1 MRFLFSILFC
11 FILFPIHG
19 YTQNAF
25 VYEMRSAYTDLTNN
39 ITTGFVSLSDNY
51 QLSEH
56 PDSLAVPDTL
66 IQYGGRYLELTG
78 KYRSRLLKTTSI
90 AETDSVYIYDYTKR
104 NMYAFPVN
112 RLKTVAILTPYDMAR
127 GKKYQS
133 DYMIG
138 FEIDPKKIKSEN
150 EYLENYFASTGPIN
164 PFSNMDLHPI
174 IWQATDSSCFPIG
187 QNDPKYFKLKPTDIR
202 NNTFEYIEGDLV
214 FYTQDIINANGSF
227 KARHVRVINIYSQ
240 DIVFDNYYTFGEG
253 TSLNGLNGN
262 SFMKQWTGKLFNN
275 QPPVLFG
282 FTYQSFGCIQ
292 IPFIT
297 NPYSFINLFCD
308 NRH

>member
-1 MRFLFSILFC
+1 MRFLLSILFC
-11 FILFPIHG
+11 FILFPIQG
-19 YTQNAF
+19 YTQNTF
-25 VYEMRSAYTDLTNN
+25 VYEMKSAYTDLEKD

-51 QLSEH
+51 PLSEH
-56 PDSLAVPDTL
+56 PDSLAVPDIL
-66 IQYGGRYLELTG
+66 INHGERYLELTG

-90 AETDSVYIYDYTKR
+90 AETDSVYIYDYTER

-112 RLKTVAILTPYDMAR
+112 GLKTVAILTPYDMAG
-127 GKKYQS
+127 GKKFQS

-138 FEIDPKKIKSEN
+138 FEIDPKTIKTEH

-174 IWQATDSSCFPIG
+174 IWQNTDSSCFPLG
-187 QNDPKYFKLKPTDIR
+187 QNIPKYSMLKPSDRR
-202 NNTFEYIEGDLV
+202 NNTLEYIEGDLV
-214 FYTQDIINANGSF
+214 FYTQDIIDTNGTF
-227 KARHVRVINIYSQ
+227 KARHVRVINIYSR
-240 DIVFDNYYTFGEG
+240 DIVFDNLYTYSEG
-253 TSLNGLNGN
+253 TSVNGLNDN
-262 SFMKQWTGKLFNN
+262 NFMKQWTGKLFKN

-282 FTYQSFGCIQ
+282 FIYQSFGCIQ
-292 IPFIT
+292 IPYIT